1 MSKIKMLV
9 LDIDG
14 TIFKKDYT
22 ASDRVKNTLQRLS
35 DDGIKVVLCTGR
47 MYAATKCIAQELGL
61 TTPVICYQGG
71 LVKDF
76 NNNDTNLI

>member
-1 MSKIKMLV
+1 MIKMLV

-22 ASDRVKNTLQRLS
+22 ASEQVKKTLTNLS
-35 DDGIKVVLCTGR
+35 QAGIKVILCTGR
-47 MYAATKCIAQELGL
+47 MYAATKSIAEELQL

-71 LVKDF
+71 LVKDITG
-76 NNNDTNLI
+76 NNTTLL